1 MLWDEWKFEGT
12 SIRFVSSIHPLKS
25 FVGDFQK
32 KKGKKYH
39 QVRCES
45 PSVRISSRPS
55 FTSKMPCLPHQH
67 SITNMIDTDYPNSA
81 KDAQQYLT
89 VYTHEFDADL
99 LMIDRN
105 ITA

>member
-1 MLWDEWKFEGT
+1 
-12 SIRFVSSIHPLKS
+12 LKS